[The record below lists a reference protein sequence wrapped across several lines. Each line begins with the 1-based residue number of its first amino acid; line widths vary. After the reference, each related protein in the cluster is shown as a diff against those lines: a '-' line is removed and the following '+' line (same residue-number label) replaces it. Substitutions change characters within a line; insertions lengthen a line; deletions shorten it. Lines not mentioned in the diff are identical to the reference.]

1 MKTPAQL
8 QDRYGL
14 SYGMIRKYVIEL
26 LPEGVQ
32 FSKNMNL
39 NGTSKKV
46 IQAIADRS
54 TDPEVKEKALN
65 DLEQMI
71 KPVERP
77 VEPIK
82 QYVDQWLNPVE
93 CTLNGFSPTIK
104 QALNEIKQDEPEVKE
119 PLNLTRN
126 ISIGIQSFFEFDLG
140 RAILGSPLIRFL
152 FVCAM
157 IAGQSY
163 MFAMLEQKVMEGT
176 GFDIAIGYA
185 VAVGALFEAV
195 GFMIAL
201 SIDPK
206 RMLGE
211 YPVRNLML
219 SGFFIFQC
227 ITNLCLIEPFSVP
240 GLALPAGR
248 FIIAIALPG
257 GIAAYSFL
265 YFKEQK

>member
-1 MKTPAQL
+1 MKEYTVSTFA
-8 QDRYGL
+8 D
-14 SYGMIRKYVIEL
+14 EL
-26 LPEGVQ
+26 GVSWNSVYKAGKEYFPDKQ
-32 FSKNMNL
+32 WGKNVVL
-39 NGTSKKV
+39 NGTTETLLNHYTNSSK
-46 IQAIADRS
+46 S
-54 TDPEVKEKALN
+54 TTANKAKKLLSIVSDSTGIKEPESMKSTV
-65 DLEQMI
+65 
-71 KPVERP
+71 
-77 VEPIK
+77 
-82 QYVDQWLNPVE
+82 
-93 CTLNGFSPTIK
+93 
-104 QALNEIKQDEPEVKE
+104 EIKADSKRIQPKVKSEIKKESIIEAPKESIVEVSETAIKK
-119 PLNLTRN
+119 
-126 ISIGIQSFFEFDLG
+126 SWIQSVFEFDLG

-206 RMLGE
+206 KMLGK